1 MIKSKPK
8 QTAFRNKESIRC
20 HWRKEVKASDLA
32 NCLGSFIRYTLGQCR
47 RAKKA
52 IERKMEGREKSLY
65 ASLQIPQSTH
75 YPANFKMKNA
85 KMSKSAV

>member
-1 MIKSKPK
+1 MITSKPK

-32 NCLGSFIRYTLGQCR
+32 NSLGFFIRCKSIAALGQCR

-52 IERKMEGREKSLY
+52 SER
-65 ASLQIPQSTH
+65 
-75 YPANFKMKNA
+75 
-85 KMSKSAV
+85 

>member
-32 NCLGSFIRYTLGQCR
+32 KSLGFSIRCKSIAAFGQCR

-52 IERKMEGREKSLY
+52 SEPKTVGREKRR
-65 ASLQIPQSTH
+65 ASKHLTNTTVCPLPRQL
-75 YPANFKMKNA
+75 KNE
-85 KMSKSAV
+85 KC